1 MRSARKSRDAEKKET
16 VIVIA
21 FDGSP
26 TARRAVDYAGKFLAA
41 DRALLVTVWSPMDRG
56 SESPVTYDLDGP
68 PDPVPTDEID
78 IALAEAQRIS
88 QEGLGLA
95 RAAGL
100 PVEPM
105 CVAQTYTVWQSII
118 DVADEADADLI
129 VTGTRATTGFRSL
142 IQSSVADHVLR
153 RGHRP
158 VLIVPPAP

>member
-1 MRSARKSRDAEKKET
+1 MTSAHNDRDAGEHQT

-26 TARRAVDYAGKFLAA
+26 TARRAVHYASRFLSAG
-41 DRALLVTVWSPMDRG
+41 RAILLTVWSPLDRG
-56 SESPVTYDLDGP
+56 SEATIAYDLDGP
-68 PDPVPTDEID
+68 PDPVPVDEVD
-78 IALAEAQRIS
+78 IALAEARRINEEGQR
-88 QEGLGLA
+88 LA
-95 RAAGL
+95 TEAGL
-100 PVEPM
+100 PVEAR
-105 CVAQTYTVWQSII
+105 CVAQTYTVWQAII
-118 DVADEADADLI
+118 DVADEVDADLI

>member
-1 MRSARKSRDAEKKET
+1 MPSANNDRDAGQKKT

-26 TARRAVDYAGKFLAA
+26 TARRAVHYAGRFLSA
-41 DRALLVTVWSPMDRG
+41 DRAILLTVWSPLDRG
-56 SESPVTYDLDGP
+56 SEAVASYDLDGP
-68 PDPVPTDEID
+68 PDPVPADEID
-78 IALAEAQRIS
+78 IALAEAQRINE
-88 QEGLGLA
+88 QGHELA
-95 RAAGL
+95 TAAGL
-100 PVEPM
+100 PVEPL
-105 CVAQTYTVWQSII
+105 CVAQTYTVWQAII
-118 DVADEADADLI
+118 DVADEVDADLI